1 MINLRILSIM
11 PVILSF
17 VLSVTA
23 GAQTA
28 VTAQVKNVVDQVVE
42 IITNKELK
50 KPQNEN
56 KREQKLRSVIGTIF
70 DYDEMARLSLG
81 RNWKGRTQAE
91 QKEFVQL
98 FQDVL
103 WRAYARKVE
112 SYNNERIVYLNESN
126 DGKYAEVKSKVITSK
141 EEEFSLNYR
150 LKNNNGKWVIYDV
163 VIEGVSL
170 VANYRSQFDKI
181 VREQGYDELIRKL
194 RARSGEI
201 KAPK

>member
-23 GAQTA
+23 GAQTS

-56 KREQKLRSVIGTIF
+56 KRERKLKSVIGTIF

-194 RARSGEI
+194 RVRSGEI